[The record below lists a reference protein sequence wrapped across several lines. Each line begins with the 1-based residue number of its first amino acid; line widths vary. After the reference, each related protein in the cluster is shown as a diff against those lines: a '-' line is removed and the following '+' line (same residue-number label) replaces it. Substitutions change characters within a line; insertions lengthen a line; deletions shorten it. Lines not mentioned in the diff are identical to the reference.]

1 LSYPANWYRPS
12 LDDCPCVPNSRW
24 LLGDLALPSC
34 GKLALDLIKAAQ
46 DQGEAV
52 CSSPRSGSSIISW
65 ANALPSTA
73 RSLAYTVLSSSQT
86 CSRSDSCLVLS
97 ALWPRTR
104 TLSWNGLYFF
114 ERLTTTAASLI
125 ASFLIT
131 SSSVIS
137 SNLAAKSLGTWASR
151 IF

>member
-1 LSYPANWYRPS
+1 MMLPRSLSLRVLLNSSSNWRGPPKQATMTIKLRLREPGMMIFDGGGGGMGSNHRLVLFTHALCLLSYPANWYRPS

-46 DQGEAV
+46 DQGEAF

-73 RSLAYTVLSSSQT
+73 RRLA
-86 CSRSDSCLVLS
+86 
-97 ALWPRTR
+97 
-104 TLSWNGLYFF
+104 
-114 ERLTTTAASLI
+114 
-125 ASFLIT
+125 
-131 SSSVIS
+131 
-137 SNLAAKSLGTWASR
+137 
-151 IF
+151 